1 MGAVRGRKGWEVE
14 WRWIAE
20 AGVRRLVLIVEL
32 VIDFEQGG
40 VGDIYWA
47 NPVQGRGYASVP

>member
-1 MGAVRGRKGWEVE
+1 ME

-20 AGVRRLVLIVEL
+20 ARVRHLVLIVEL

-40 VGDIYWA
+40 VGDIYRA
-47 NPVQGRGYASVP
+47 NPVQGGGYASVP